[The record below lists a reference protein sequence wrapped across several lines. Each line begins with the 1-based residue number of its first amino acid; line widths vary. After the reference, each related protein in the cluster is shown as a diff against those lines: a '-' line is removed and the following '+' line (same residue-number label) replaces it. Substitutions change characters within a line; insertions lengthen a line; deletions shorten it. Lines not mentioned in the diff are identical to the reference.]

1 MKRNT
6 IRLII
11 LLGTLSIVGIILTQV
26 YWVVQAFDQ
35 KEKEFN
41 LNVQTSLKNVAQSI
55 LNYNHNTS
63 PLIDPVHQAS
73 PYYFT
78 VAVNDKIDPKLLEG
92 LLKNEFLKNGI
103 KTDLDYYIYDCIGK
117 KIESQGQVS
126 FEKNNEGEK
135 EAYRLPEWK
144 YENYYFGIY
153 FPQKNLHIIRSMS
166 LWFFSTFVILCIVTF
181 FGYSLFVILKQKR
194 LSEIQKDFIN
204 NMTHEFKTPITT
216 ISISAEVLKDPEII
230 NNPDRLRNYASIIEE
245 EARRLQTQVDR
256 VLQMSVLDKAEI
268 NLKKEKLDIHE
279 ILKNVVANIRIS
291 SATADIQFDLRA
303 GNFILNADR
312 LHTTNILYNL
322 LDNALKY
329 SEAQA
334 RIFISTEN
342 SSNGILVHIKD
353 HGRGIK
359 EADRKKVF
367 EKFYRVPQGNVHD
380 IKGFGLGLYYV
391 KKLALAHKGEIS
403 LQSQLHE
410 GSTFTLFLPH
420 E

>member
-63 PLIDPVHQAS
+63 PLIDPIHQAS

-78 VAVNDKIDPKLLEG
+78 VAVNDKTDSKLLEG

-103 KTDLDYYIYDCIGK
+103 KTDIDYYIYDCIGK
-117 KIESQGQVS
+117 KIESQGRVS
-126 FEKNNEGEK
+126 FDKGSGAEK

-230 NNPDRLRNYASIIEE
+230 RNPDRLRNYASIIEE

-279 ILKNVVANIRIS
+279 ILKNVAANIRIS
-291 SATADIQFDLRA
+291 SEASDIKFDLRA
-303 GNFILNADR
+303 GNPLLNADR
-312 LHTTNILYNL
+312 LHTPTSCI
-322 LDNALKY
+322 
-329 SEAQA
+329 
-334 RIFISTEN
+334 TCWTM
-342 SSNGILVHIKD
+342 H
-353 HGRGIK
+353 
-359 EADRKKVF
+359 
-367 EKFYRVPQGNVHD
+367 
-380 IKGFGLGLYYV
+380 
-391 KKLALAHKGEIS
+391 
-403 LQSQLHE
+403 
-410 GSTFTLFLPH
+410 
-420 E
+420 